1 MSTDNPSFQ
10 APFAHVVEHP
20 DLPLA
25 HRVRFPRVTTGHRP
39 PALILL
45 HGVGGNELNLAEL
58 GFEQDDQLLVIL
70 ARGPLE
76 LSPGQ
81 FAWFHTQLTGDV
93 PRINADEAEHARQ
106 LLIQF
111 INALPLAYGIDPRQ
125 IYIAGFSQGGIMSAS
140 VALTRPDKIAGFG
153 LLSGRILPE
162 IAPLLADRDTLA
174 RLPAFVAHGQEDPV
188 LPVVFARDS
197 QHMLSSRSVQLTY
210 REYHAGHGLSTTMAH
225 DFTDWLRTQI
235 RVRQQG
241 VG

>member
-20 DLPLA
+20 DLPLV

-58 GFEQDDQLLVIL
+58 GFEQDDQLMVIL

-76 LSPGQ
+76 LAPGQ
-81 FAWFHTQLTGDV
+81 YAWFHTHLTGDV
-93 PRINADEAEHARQ
+93 PRINAEEAEHARQ

-162 IAPLLADRDTLA
+162 IAPLVADREALA
-174 RLPAFVAHGQEDPV
+174 RLPAFVSHGQEDPV
-188 LPVVFARDS
+188 LPVAFARDS

-210 REYHAGHGLSTTMAH
+210 REYHAGHGLSTAMAH

-241 VG
+241 VE